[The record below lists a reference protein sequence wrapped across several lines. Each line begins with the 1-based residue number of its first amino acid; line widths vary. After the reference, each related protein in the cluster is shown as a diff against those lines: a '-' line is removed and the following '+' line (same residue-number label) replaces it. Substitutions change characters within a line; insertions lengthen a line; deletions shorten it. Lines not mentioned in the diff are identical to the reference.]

1 MSYENPNQ
9 VIDTQSGQN
18 LARMQQSIG
27 SSFDKF
33 ATSKKTEWDRRAEAN
48 RKITDAA
55 NKRAT
60 TAQNSAIAEAS
71 KNKSINFDGIN
82 DVINKGND
90 ILLKNP
96 KNRTAEDRAYI
107 SNMDNMGTNIAST
120 LANVAANGESYMKAR
135 SIKQGEEGGHSRDA
149 GFTLPGPPE
158 YFVGLQAADILFGYK
173 GAPGSKVS
181 RFDAATNDFYI
192 DIYDEKGKLLQ
203 TVMDSDMS
211 SLTNYQKV
219 PVERKNQDKIGTE
232 AIKTMDIANPTGIAY
247 RDKNGKL
254 NDLVKDTA
262 VPGKTTYY
270 RPISKDVFRQG
281 AIAQVNAQVSALP
294 ANDAIAMYNNT
305 LNPTGKKMRQR
316 ADFNDPGKIEEG
328 WEKENRNAV
337 LVSTETNLE
346 ISTLLPDG
354 KTKMTIEQQQ
364 EKGKLV
370 NKDLYEIQKSY
381 LDAVVR
387 QTEAVHTSKSLGT
400 VDEFSRQMKRNA
412 NNRAIAKSKQGNTD
426 VKAEAIRIK
435 EKMDENILANVS
447 SMYDGSTNA
456 TYVDKVL
463 SIDLAPDSDGNV
475 ETITFDMKTEEG
487 AAQYYKEAFEKGKH
501 GNSGEKGEPL
511 KLAFKSLIAPD
522 AQYKSKTFYD
532 EKLKEAYP
540 NPAASDKLVEV
551 MAKNKDFKEKY
562 PRRKINGKLQ
572 SDKAYERM
580 LVTKAK
586 NAVYENWKKKQKKN

>member
-158 YFVGLQAADILFGYK
+158 DFIGLQAADILFGYK

-219 PVERKNQDKIGTE
+219 PVERKNQDDIGTE
-232 AIKTMDIANPTGIAY
+232 VIKTMDIGNPVGIAY

-262 VPGKTTYY
+262 VPGVTTYY
-270 RPISKDVFRQG
+270 RPLSKDVFRQG
-281 AIAQVNAQVSALP
+281 AIAQVNAAVSALP

-305 LNPTGKKMRQR
+305 LNPTGKKMAQR

-328 WEKENRNAV
+328 WKKANPNAV
-337 LVSTETNLE
+337 IVNTETNLE
-346 ISTLLPDG
+346 ISEEEL
-354 KTKMTIEQQQ
+354 KKMTIKQQQ

-387 QTEAVHTSKSLGT
+387 QTEAVHTSKSLGK
-400 VDEFSRQMKRNA
+400 VDEFNRQMKRNA
-412 NNRAIAKSKQGNTD
+412 DNRAIAKNKQGKINIRS
-426 VKAEAIRIK
+426 EAIRIK
-435 EKMDENILANVS
+435 EKMDENILATAA
-447 SMYDGSTNA
+447 SMYDGSTKH
-456 TYVDKVL
+456 TYINKVL
-463 SIDLAPDSDGNV
+463 TFLPVGADDDADP
-475 ETITFDMKTEEG
+475 ITFDMKTEEG
-487 AAQYYKEAFEKGKH
+487 AAQFYKEAFEKGKH
-501 GNSGEKGEPL
+501 GNTGEKGEAL
-511 KLAFKSLIAPD
+511 RLAFKSLIAPD
-522 AQYKSKTFYD
+522 AQYRSKTFYD

-540 NPAASDKLVEV
+540 NPAARDTLVKV
-551 MAKNKDFKEKY
+551 MAKKKDFKEKY
-562 PRRKINGKLQ
+562 PRRRINGKLQ
-572 SDKAYERM
+572 SNKAYERM

-586 NAVYENWKKKQKKN
+586 SAVYENWKKKQE

>member
-158 YFVGLQAADILFGYK
+158 DFIGLQAADILFGYK

-270 RPISKDVFRQG
+270 RPLSKDVFRQG
-281 AIAQVNAQVSALP
+281 AIAQVNAAVSALP

-305 LNPTGKKMRQR
+305 LNPTGKKMAQR

-337 LVSTETNLE
+337 LVSTETNLKIDPE
-346 ISTLLPDG
+346 GL
-354 KTKMTIEQQQ
+354 TIEQQQ

-370 NKDLYEIQKSY
+370 NEDLYEIQKKY

-412 NNRAIAKSKQGNTD
+412 DNRAIAKNKQGKINIRS
-426 VKAEAIRIK
+426 EAIRIK
-435 EKMDENILANVS
+435 EKMDENILATAAG
-447 SMYDGSTNA
+447 MYDGSTKH
-456 TYVDKVL
+456 TYVNKVL
-463 SIDLAPDSDGNV
+463 SFLPVGADDDADP
-475 ETITFDMKTEEG
+475 ITFDMKTEEG
-487 AAQYYKEAFEKGKH
+487 AAQFYKEAFEKGKH
-501 GNSGEKGEPL
+501 GNTGEKGEAL
-511 KLAFKSLIAPD
+511 RLAFKSLIAPD
-522 AQYKSKTFYD
+522 AQYRSKTFYD

-540 NPAASDKLVEV
+540 NPAARDTLVKV
-551 MAKNKDFKEKY
+551 MAKKKDFKEKY
-562 PRRKINGKLQ
+562 PRRRINGKLQ

-586 NAVYENWKKKQKKN
+586 SAVYENWKKKQE

>member
-158 YFVGLQAADILFGYK
+158 DFIGLKAADILFGYK

-219 PVERKNQDKIGTE
+219 PVERPNQDKIGTE
-232 AIKTMDIANPTGIAY
+232 AIKTMDIANPTGVAY

-254 NDLVKDTA
+254 NDLVEDTA

-270 RPISKDVFRQG
+270 RPLSKDVFRQK

-294 ANDAIAMYNNT
+294 ASDAIAMYNNT
-305 LNPTGKKMRQR
+305 LNPTGKKMKQVE
-316 ADFNDPGKIEEG
+316 AFNDPGKIEEG

-370 NKDLYEIQKSY
+370 NKDLYEIQKKY

-412 NNRAIAKSKQGNTD
+412 NNRAIAKIKQGKID
-426 VKAEAIRIK
+426 IRSEAIRIK
-435 EKMDENILANVS
+435 EKMDENILATAA
-447 SMYDGSTNA
+447 SMYDGSTKH
-456 TYVDKVL
+456 TYVNKVL
-463 SIDLAPDSDGNV
+463 SFLPVGADDDA
-475 ETITFDMKTEEG
+475 EEG
-487 AAQYYKEAFEKGKH
+487 GGCVPLLVAGGHDCWAAG
-501 GNSGEKGEPL
+501 P
-511 KLAFKSLIAPD
+511 
-522 AQYKSKTFYD
+522 
-532 EKLKEAYP
+532 
-540 NPAASDKLVEV
+540 
-551 MAKNKDFKEKY
+551 
-562 PRRKINGKLQ
+562 
-572 SDKAYERM
+572 
-580 LVTKAK
+580 
-586 NAVYENWKKKQKKN
+586 W